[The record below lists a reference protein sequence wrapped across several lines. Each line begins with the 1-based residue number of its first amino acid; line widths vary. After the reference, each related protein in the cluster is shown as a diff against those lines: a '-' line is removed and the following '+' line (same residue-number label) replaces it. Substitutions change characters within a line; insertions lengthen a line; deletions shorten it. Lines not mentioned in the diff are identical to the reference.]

1 MTVNMMGAAAADNA
15 DRVPEM
21 GAPRRI
27 RIIETWSGRL
37 GLAGLGFVLVVA
49 IFGRLVAPHG
59 PAELITTPYS
69 HPSARLLLGT
79 DELGRDV
86 LSRVL
91 SGGLRLILLS
101 FGATLVAYLLGVTLG
116 LLSAYLRG
124 IWDGVIMRALDV
136 LLAFPPIL
144 LVLVLASGHG
154 QGLDTIFIG
163 AVLVNIPGSARVV
176 RSAGLEVVTMP
187 FVEAARLRGESVVS
201 VLRREILA
209 NIRGA
214 VIADA
219 GPRLSGT
226 IILIAGLNYLGIGVN
241 PPTPDWGAMIYE
253 NLGGLTIQPWA
264 VIIPALLIVL
274 VVVSANLLGE
284 AYLYSRDTSRS
295 KESA

>member
-1 MTVNMMGAAAADNA
+1 
-15 DRVPEM
+15 
-21 GAPRRI
+21 
-27 RIIETWSGRL
+27 
-37 GLAGLGFVLVVA
+37 
-49 IFGRLVAPHG
+49 
-59 PAELITTPYS
+59 
-69 HPSARLLLGT
+69 
-79 DELGRDV
+79 
-86 LSRVL
+86 
-91 SGGLRLILLS
+91 LLS

-187 FVEAARLRGESVVS
+187 FVEAARLRGESVVN

-284 AYLYSRDTSRS
+284 AYLHSRDTSRS

>member
-1 MTVNMMGAAAADNA
+1 MSVNMVGAPAADNA
-15 DRVPEM
+15 DQVPET
-21 GAPRRI
+21 GAPRRT
-27 RIIETWSGRL
+27 RIIDTWSGRL
-37 GLAGLGFVLVVA
+37 GLAGMGFVLAVAVV
-49 IFGRLVAPHG
+49 GRLVVPHG
-59 PAELITTPYS
+59 PAELLTTPYS

-79 DELGRDV
+79 DQLGRDV
-86 LSRVL
+86 LARVL
-91 SGGLRLILLS
+91 DGGLRMIMLS
-101 FGATLVAYLLGVTLG
+101 FSATLVAYVLGVTLG

-124 IWDGVIMRALDV
+124 RWDSVIMRALDV

-144 LVLVLASGHG
+144 LVLVLASGRG
-154 QGLDTIFIG
+154 QGLATIFAG

-187 FVEAARLRGESVVS
+187 FVEAARLRGESLLS
-201 VLRREILA
+201 VLRREILP

-253 NLGGLTIQPWA
+253 NRGGLTIQPWA
-264 VIIPALLIVL
+264 VIVPALMIVL

-284 AYLYSRDTSRS
+284 AYLHSRSTGRS